1 MTCDS
6 HRATAPVAAL
16 RAFAWVLA
24 LALAAAG
31 ANAAA
36 QDERNEPAA
45 PAQTTM
51 PALPPAVIDE
61 TLAIG
66 GEEIEARKLLSR
78 MTVEVMVNET
88 GPYRFV
94 VDSGADTSVVG
105 ERLASELQL
114 PPTTPAMLN
123 SMTDS
128 SMVNRAMV
136 DELKLGPTVFRGL
149 ELPVLKEYD
158 IGAAGMIGLDALVEQ
173 RLMLDFEE
181 RVITVDDAASPTPR
195 FDGEIVVRA
204 RMQRGQLILTQ
215 VRANG
220 LEVEAVID
228 TGTEITIGN
237 GALRER
243 LIRRNPKALET
254 VIVAGV
260 TGVEAELTIA
270 RVAELRLGP
279 VILQNVPI
287 AFADVPPFAVF
298 GLSEEPS
305 LLLGTDLMEQF
316 RKVSL
321 DFAARKVRFQ
331 LRKCERN
338 TVRIRTSPTYASRLS
353 ADRQSA
359 CSG

>member
-1 MTCDS
+1 MTSDS
-6 HRATAPVAAL
+6 HRVTAPVAAV

-24 LALAAAG
+24 LALASAG

-94 VDSGADTSVVG
+94 VDSGADTSVD
-105 ERLASELQL
+105 ELQL

-220 LEVEAVID
+220 LEVDAVID

-237 GALRER
+237 GALREK

-254 VIVAGV
+254 VIVTGV

-270 RVAELRLGP
+270 RVAEIRLGP
-279 VILQNVPI
+279 VVLQNVPI

-298 GLSEEPS
+298 GLSDEPS
-305 LLLGTDLMEQF
+305 LLLGTDLMDQF

-338 TVRIRTSPTYASRLS
+338 TVRIRTSPGYASRLS
-353 ADRQSA
+353 ADRETA

>member
-1 MTCDS
+1 MLAS
-6 HRATAPVAAL
+6 
-16 RAFAWVLA
+16 AFALA
-24 LALAAAG
+24 FTPSS
-31 ANAAA
+31 A
-36 QDERNEPAA
+36 QEAPRPPASTA
-45 PAQTTM
+45 M
-51 PALPPAVIDE
+51 PALPPAEIDE

-66 GEEIEARKLLSR
+66 GEEIEARKLVSR
-78 MTVEVMVNET
+78 MTVEVMINER

-105 ERLASELQL
+105 ERIASALQL
-114 PPTTPAMLN
+114 PAAPPALLN

-128 SMVNRAMV
+128 SLVNRALV
-136 DELKLGPTVFRGL
+136 DELQLGPTVFRGL

-173 RLMLDFEE
+173 RLMLDFDK
-181 RVITVDDAASPTPR
+181 RVITVDDADSPAPR

-204 RMQRGQLILTQ
+204 RLRRGQLILTE
-215 VRANG
+215 VKANG
-220 LEVEAVID
+220 TAVDAVVD

-237 GALRER
+237 SALREK
-243 LIRRNPKALET
+243 LIRRNPKALEKVVVT
-254 VIVAGV
+254 GV

-270 RVAELRLGP
+270 RVAEIRLGP
-279 VILQNVPI
+279 VVLQNVPI

-321 DFAARKVRFQ
+321 DFEARKVRFQ

-338 TVRIRTSPTYASRLS
+338 VIRIRTAPSYASRLS
-353 ADRQSA
+353 ADRGSA